1 MGLYEGYFPYA
12 NFHMLNFD
20 WILRRLREKELHG
33 EIFNASMLER
43 VAEVSPE
50 ASKLTLTF
58 DRAQYED
65 GARSADQE
73 SAELPAAST
82 TAAGVMTAAQVQQ
95 LNNAS
100 SGISA
105 LNGKDIMGAAMLENV
120 TGVSRT
126 GSEVTLNYSRATY
139 TSGGKT
145 AGTSGATIPAA
156 TASDAGVM
164 TAAQV
169 RELSAAT
176 SKLAGIGDAA
186 GETLSSAVSLINNT
200 NTRILMHDYQDGYW
214 VLTGGIAFEVVVPA
228 SVSDTVQVDLAASIS
243 SDPEG
248 PGWIGMRSP
257 YFLKAGTYHIA
268 LPCSARAYNLS
279 PGGTGV
285 TSNGC
290 IWAYFQ
296 DIDNA
301 GVTVRVLPNFTSQ
314 TGNKT
319 TIEGVRI
326 I

>member
-1 MGLYEGYFPYA
+1 MGLFEGHFPYA
-12 NFHMLNFD
+12 NFHQLNFD
-20 WILRRLREKELHG
+20 WVLRRLREKELHG

-43 VAEVSPE
+43 VAEVSPG

-65 GARSADQE
+65 GARNADQE

-82 TAAGVMTAAQVQQ
+82 SAAGVMTAAQVQQ
-95 LNNAS
+95 LNSATS
-100 SGISA
+100 EISD
-105 LNGKDIMGAAMLENV
+105 LNSKDILGASMLEDV
-120 TGVSRT
+120 TGITRT
-126 GSEVTLNYSRATY
+126 GSEVTVNYSRATY
-139 TSGGKT
+139 SSGNKTSGSR
-145 AGTSGATIPAA
+145 AATIPAA
-156 TASDAGVM
+156 TASAAGVM

-169 RELSAAT
+169 QELSAAT
-176 SKLAGIGDAA
+176 SKLAGIGDAE
-186 GETLSSAVSLINNT
+186 GEQLSSALTLVNNT
-200 NTRILMHDYQDGYW
+200 NTRIIMHDYVRGYW

-228 SVSDTVQVDLAASIS
+228 SVTGTVQVDLAASIS
-243 SDPEG
+243 SDPDG

-301 GVTVRVLPNFTSQ
+301 GVTVRVLTNFTSQ